1 MRSFG
6 GSSWLGIAAKKRV
19 IVSLRSTPWPMLA
32 TSHSIYLTLP
42 TNIII
47 HAYRG
52 CKDGVDGTT
61 SGEVEFDG
69 QGVVGTVH

>member
-1 MRSFG
+1 
-6 GSSWLGIAAKKRV
+6 
-19 IVSLRSTPWPMLA
+19 MLA
-32 TSHSIYLTLP
+32 TSHSICLTLP

-52 CKDGVDGTT
+52 SEDGVDSAA

-69 QGVVGTVH
+69 QGVVSTSTLGTFEQPS